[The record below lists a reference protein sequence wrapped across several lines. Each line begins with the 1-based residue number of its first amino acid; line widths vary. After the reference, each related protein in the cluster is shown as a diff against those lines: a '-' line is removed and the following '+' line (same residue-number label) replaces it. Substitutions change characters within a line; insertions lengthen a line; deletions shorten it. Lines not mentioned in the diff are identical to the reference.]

1 MKSFKIEFVFFI
13 FLSLLLLQCGGKR
26 LVKKSSFTKPEVKF
40 GEIKKINIKGNNIFI
55 NFSLF
60 VQNNAN
66 YNIKIKVRDLTAY
79 DEQRQIVGIIQQIN
93 TINHFPKGAKKEIFL
108 RLKISK
114 KKLIQKSR
122 DFFFNNEVYILV
134 KGNLSIILPFII
146 LDYPLLKEYQLQ
158 LFK

>member
-1 MKSFKIEFVFFI
+1 MKTFKITLFFI
-13 FLSLLLLQCGGKR
+13 FLSLLLFQCGGKR

-40 GEIKKINIKGNNIFI
+40 GEIKKINIRGNNIFI

-60 VQNNAN
+60 VKNNAN
-66 YNIKIKVRDLTAY
+66 YNIKIKLRDLTAY
-79 DEQRQIVGIIQQIN
+79 DEQRQIIGIIQQIN
-93 TINHFPKGAKKEIFL
+93 TINRFPKGIKKEIFL